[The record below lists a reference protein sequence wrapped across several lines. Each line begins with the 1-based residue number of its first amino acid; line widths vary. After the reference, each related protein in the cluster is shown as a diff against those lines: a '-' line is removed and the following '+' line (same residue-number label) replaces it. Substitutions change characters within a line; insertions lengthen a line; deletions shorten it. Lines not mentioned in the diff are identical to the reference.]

1 MSKVANGTHNMWIPD
16 FSSYYAGVGGN
27 IHSETFQVDGYEW
40 MLLVEKDGQH
50 MYVSAE
56 LLTDPTIAGVRAYVY
71 FMINDPSGEVEP
83 AKEHLEY
90 KFTRKVS
97 CHRCNLTNTKYAE
110 QNYLAHDG
118 SLTIQ

>member
-1 MSKVANGTHNMWIPD
+1 MPMTRIRSSGFDSANLYKFKVENGLFP
-16 FSSYYAGVGGN
+16 
-27 IHSETFQVDGYEW
+27 
-40 MLLVEKDGQH
+40 VEKDGQH

-56 LLTDPTIAGVRAYVY
+56 LLTDPGIAGVRASVY

-97 CHRCNLTNTKYAE
+97 CHGCN
-110 QNYLAHDG
+110 
-118 SLTIQ
+118 